1 MKGRIPPPRPLIV
14 YALPRADDPSL
25 AIDTAYF
32 ERYPDR
38 REYTRRY
45 IAGETVE
52 PMHPETLV
60 RVLLVGVERVRG
72 FAPPPV
78 DRRN

>member
-1 MKGRIPPPRPLIV
+1 MSKARGVPV
-14 YALPRADDPSL
+14 VFAAPRASDPSQ
-25 AIDTAYF
+25 AVDAKF
-32 ERYPDR
+32 FRCNPEK

-52 PMHPETLV
+52 PMHPDTWV
-60 RVLLVGVERVRG
+60 HVTIIRGERVRG

-78 DRRN
+78 DRVN